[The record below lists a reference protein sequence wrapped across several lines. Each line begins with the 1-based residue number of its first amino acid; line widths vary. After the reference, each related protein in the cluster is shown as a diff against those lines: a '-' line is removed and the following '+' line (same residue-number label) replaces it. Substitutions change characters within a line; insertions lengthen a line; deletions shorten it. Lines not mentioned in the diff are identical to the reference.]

1 MASIKNKKQS
11 KARSYIEPKK
21 RKQRSTAGGYNR
33 KTSDKLRAYALPV
46 TLSVMI
52 LAGIGFLGVM
62 GYRTV
67 AASEFFDVKR
77 VDVRG
82 VSRASKDDIEK
93 IVNGQTQ
100 HSGVWNADLIDI
112 KARIEKLTFVRSAA
126 VSRVLPNGIRV
137 GIVERQ
143 PQAIVSLASGDYLID
158 ENGEIITAAK
168 KGEDQAPVIIRGWDE
183 AKTEKALK
191 DNLQRVKLYQKMMT
205 DWGDFQLSKRVKEV
219 NLSDMREPKAIIED
233 SGVSIT
239 VALAKDNFAK
249 SLKAAIEAVAGKGQ
263 KIKSVDSAG
272 VYPVIE
278 YIGN

>member
-1 MASIKNKKQS
+1 MASTKIKKQS
-11 KARSYIEPKK
+11 KKPAATK
-21 RKQRSTAGGYNR
+21 RKKQRVAASGLG
-33 KTSDKLRAYALPV
+33 RADRIRTYVLPA
-46 TLSVMI
+46 I
-52 LAGIGFLGVM
+52 LIVVILGCIGFLSVM

-82 VSRASKDDIEK
+82 VSRASKDEIEK
-93 IVNGQTQ
+93 IVTSQTQ
-100 HSGVWNADLIDI
+100 HSGVWNADLIDL
-112 KARIEKLTFVRSAA
+112 KAKIEKLTFVKSAA

-143 PQAIVSLASGDYLID
+143 PQAIVSLSSGDFLID

-168 KGEDQAPVIIRGWDE
+168 KGEDQAPVVIRGWDE

-191 DNLQRVKLYQKMMT
+191 DNQQRIKLYQKMMV
-205 DWGDFQLSKRVKEV
+205 DWDQFQLAKRVKEV
-219 NLSDMREPKAIIED
+219 NLSDMQEPKAIIED
-233 SGVSIT
+233 SGANIS

-263 KIKSVDSAG
+263 KIKAVDAAG